1 VEFPQNWAGFAIT
14 FPKDMDYSELPAELQ
29 GMMELYSGMTLV
41 TMSPTEFDP
50 AKNVEMMMLT
60 TMETSSVDS
69 FS

>member
-1 VEFPQNWAGFAIT
+1 
-14 FPKDMDYSELPAELQ
+14 MDYSELPAELQ

-50 AKNVEMMMLT
+50 AENVEMMMLT